1 MQLNIVSCEGGFYL
15 ASLETH
21 VDVPML
27 IRLCA
32 ALGVAYRP
40 QQKFLSLQAIKAHF
54 EPIAPGH
61 VWLEHSHAYDE
72 MIGLPSAGGKHRE
85 RLYWYSEAKSA

>member
-1 MQLNIVSCEGGFYL
+1 MQLTIVSCEGGFYL

-21 VDVPML
+21 VNVPML

-32 ALGVAYRP
+32 ALGVTYRP
-40 QQKFLSLQAIKAHF
+40 QQKFFSLQAIKAHF
-54 EPIAPGH
+54 APIAPSR
-61 VWLEHSHAYDE
+61 VWLEHHHAYDE
-72 MIGLPSAGGKHRE
+72 MIGLPSTAGIHRE